1 MITKAIHL
9 LTDNREISYDMTK
22 MVMDEIMSGKTTN
35 AQMAAFLTAL
45 RMQGETIE
53 NITACATVM
62 REHCV
67 KLNLGVDVIDI
78 VGTGGDESFTFN
90 ISTIASFI
98 VAAAGIPVAKHG
110 NRSVSSKCGAADL
123 LEALG
128 AKLDLTATQSEKVLR
143 DCGMC
148 FLFAPKYHIS
158 MKYAAAVRKE
168 LGIRTIFNILG
179 PLSNPAGATL
189 QLLGVYDENLVV
201 PMARVLSNLGVQRGL
216 VVHGKDGLDEVSI
229 CDDSMICEIKN
240 GVLNSYILEPNKYG
254 FVKCDPEQLKGGN
267 PIENAQIAR
276 DVLDGMAGPKRDIV
290 ILNAALSI
298 YLGKKDST
306 IEYCIDVAKN
316 IIDKGKAKEQME
328 NFIIATNQFQNS

>member
-1 MITKAIHL
+1 MITEAIHL
-9 LTDNREISYDMTK
+9 LTDNREISYNMTK
-22 MVMDEIMSGKTTN
+22 MVMEEIMSGKATN

-45 RMQGETIE
+45 RMHGETIE

-62 REHCV
+62 REYCT
-67 KLNLGVDVIDI
+67 KLNLDTDVIDI

-98 VAAAGIPVAKHG
+98 VAASGIPVAKHG

-123 LEALG
+123 LETLG
-128 AKLDLTATQSEKVLR
+128 AKLDLTAAQNEQVLK

-148 FLFAPKYHIS
+148 FLFAPKYHVS
-158 MKYAAAVRKE
+158 MKHAATVRKE

-201 PMARVLSNLGVQRGL
+201 PMANVLSNLGVKRGL

-229 CDDSMICEIKN
+229 CDDSIICEIKN
-240 GVLNSYILEPNKYG
+240 RMLNNYIFSPEKYG
-254 FVKCDPEQLKGGN
+254 FAKCKPEQLKGGN
-267 PIENAQIAR
+267 PAENAQIAQR
-276 DVLDGMAGPKRDIV
+276 ILAGEKGPKRDIV

-298 YLGKKDST
+298 YLGKDGST
-306 IEYCIDVAKN
+306 IDDCIDIAKI
-316 IIDKGKAKEQME
+316 IIDKGKAKELME
-328 NFIIATNQFQNS
+328 KFIIATNQF

>member
-1 MITKAIHL
+1 MITEAIHS
-9 LTDNREISYDMTK
+9 LTDNKEISYDMTK
-22 MVMDEIMSGKTTN
+22 IVMDEIMSGKTTD
-35 AQMAAFLTAL
+35 AQIAAFLTAL
-45 RMQGETIE
+45 RMHGETIE

-62 REHCV
+62 REQCE

-78 VGTGGDESFTFN
+78 VGTGGDELFTFN

-110 NRSVSSKCGAADL
+110 NRSISSKCGAADL

-128 AKLDLTATQSEKVLR
+128 ARLDLTASQNEQVLK

-148 FLFAPKYHIS
+148 FLFAPQYHVS
-158 MKYAAAVRKE
+158 MKYVAKVRKE

-201 PMARVLSNLGVQRGL
+201 PMAKVLSNLGVKRGL
-216 VVHGKDGLDEVSI
+216 VVHGKEGLDEASI
-229 CDDSMICEIKN
+229 CSDSTICEITN
-240 GVLNSYILEPNKYG
+240 GVLNSYTFSPERFG
-254 FVKCDPEQLKGGN
+254 FVKCKLDQLKGGN
-267 PIENAQIAR
+267 PIENAQIAHR
-276 DVLDGMAGPKRDIV
+276 ILDGEKGPKRDIV

-298 YLGKKDST
+298 YLGKENFT
-306 IEYCIDVAKN
+306 IEDCIDLAKG
-316 IIDKGKAKEQME
+316 ILDEGKAKEQME
-328 NFIIATNQFQNS
+328 NFIVATNQF